1 MPLQNYQYDTIMRE
15 YSKTQSQ
22 NRRILEERTQ
32 EIYKKIPRI
41 HEIDEEV
48 ATLSAKKARALLSGE
63 SSGLEDLKAAIS
75 LLSQERNALLVCNSY
90 PEDYLELPYKC
101 PVCQDTG
108 YVGSQKC
115 TCFKKAEIEL
125 LYTQSNLKEI
135 LKKENFDHFSFDY
148 YSDTM
153 KNEATGLTE
162 RETARRAYDIARGFV
177 RNFDSSFE
185 NLFLYGDTGVGKTFL
200 SHCIAH
206 DLLESAHCVMYF
218 SAFDLFEL
226 LADSKFSRDKTEGQ
240 EFVFDSDLL
249 IIDDLGT
256 ELTNSFVSSQL
267 FLCINERIMR
277 RKSTIISTNLKLENF
292 SDTYSERTFSR
303 IASNYRMVK
312 LEGKDIRICMDEW
325 NYWYGPHIYGE
336 LGTRYFLRDALGI
349 AAGLNEFLRQSDMV
363 FMANYAQTVNVIGCI
378 KATTTDACY
387 ASTGEVLKLY
397 REQFGTVP
405 VKVDGELRPLDV
417 AAAIRSSDQA
427 LTLSVINPGWEEVT
441 FDLDI
446 LGGQFEYQAK
456 TCRLNGVATIYTLT
470 GPDDMAYNTPGQES
484 VVKVSEK
491 SLKNTKQVKVGPF
504 SANVI
509 VLGTE

>member
-48 ATLSAKKARALLSGE
+48 ATLSAQKARALLNGE

-153 KNEATGLTE
+153 KNEATGLTA
-162 RETARRAYDIARGFV
+162 RETAKRAYNTA
-177 RNFDSSFE
+177 RNFVDDFDKRAQ
-185 NLFLYGDTGVGKTFL
+185 NLFLYGSTGVGKTFL
-200 SHCIAH
+200 SHCIASE
-206 DLLESAHCVMYF
+206 LLKTAHCVLYF
-218 SAFDLFEL
+218 SAFDLFDR
-226 LADSKFSRDKTEGQ
+226 LAQTAFSRKSETDPGDD
-240 EFVFDSDLL
+240 FILDCDLL

-256 ELTNSFVSSQL
+256 ELTNSSQL
-267 FLCINERIMR
+267 FLCINERISR
-277 RKSTIISTNLKLENF
+277 RKSTIISTNLKLEDF
-292 SDTYSERTFSR
+292 SATYSERTFSR
-303 IASNYRMVK
+303 IASNYQMLK
-312 LEGKDIRICMDEW
+312 LIGKDIRIQK
-325 NYWYGPHIYGE
+325 I
-336 LGTRYFLRDALGI
+336 F
-349 AAGLNEFLRQSDMV
+349 
-363 FMANYAQTVNVIGCI
+363 
-378 KATTTDACY
+378 
-387 ASTGEVLKLY
+387 
-397 REQFGTVP
+397 
-405 VKVDGELRPLDV
+405 
-417 AAAIRSSDQA
+417 
-427 LTLSVINPGWEEVT
+427 
-441 FDLDI
+441 
-446 LGGQFEYQAK
+446 LGGK
-456 TCRLNGVATIYTLT
+456 
-470 GPDDMAYNTPGQES
+470 
-484 VVKVSEK
+484 
-491 SLKNTKQVKVGPF
+491 
-504 SANVI
+504 
-509 VLGTE
+509 

>member
-226 LADSKFSRDKTEGQ
+226 LADSKFSRDKTEGRN
-240 EFVFDSDLL
+240 LY
-249 IIDDLGT
+249 
-256 ELTNSFVSSQL
+256 LT
-267 FLCINERIMR
+267 
-277 RKSTIISTNLKLENF
+277 
-292 SDTYSERTFSR
+292 
-303 IASNYRMVK
+303 A
-312 LEGKDIRICMDEW
+312 IC
-325 NYWYGPHIYGE
+325 
-336 LGTRYFLRDALGI
+336 
-349 AAGLNEFLRQSDMV
+349 
-363 FMANYAQTVNVIGCI
+363 
-378 KATTTDACY
+378 
-387 ASTGEVLKLY
+387 
-397 REQFGTVP
+397 
-405 VKVDGELRPLDV
+405 
-417 AAAIRSSDQA
+417 
-427 LTLSVINPGWEEVT
+427 
-441 FDLDI
+441 
-446 LGGQFEYQAK
+446 
-456 TCRLNGVATIYTLT
+456 
-470 GPDDMAYNTPGQES
+470 
-484 VVKVSEK
+484 
-491 SLKNTKQVKVGPF
+491 
-504 SANVI
+504 
-509 VLGTE
+509 

>member
-1 MPLQNYQYDTIMRE
+1 MALQNFQYDIIMRE
-15 YSKTQSQ
+15 YSRRQSQ
-22 NRRILEERTQ
+22 VQHDLEERRK
-32 EIYKKIPRI
+32 EAFIRVPRLL
-41 HEIDEEV
+41 EIDQEV
-48 ATLSAKKARALLSGE
+48 AALSARKARSLLLGE
-63 SSGLEDLKAAIS
+63 SDTVEDLKKDVAA
-75 LLSQERNALLVCNSY
+75 LAQERRTLLRSNGFSD
-90 PEDYLELPYKC
+90 DYLEPHYFC
-101 PVCQDTG
+101 PLCQDTG
-108 YVGSQKC
+108 YVDGQKC
-115 TCFKKAEIEL
+115 SCFKKSEVEL

-135 LKKENFDHFSFDY
+135 LKKENFEHFSFDW

-312 LEGKDIRICMDEW
+312 LEGKDIRIQK
-325 NYWYGPHIYGE
+325 I
-336 LGTRYFLRDALGI
+336 F
-349 AAGLNEFLRQSDMV
+349 
-363 FMANYAQTVNVIGCI
+363 
-378 KATTTDACY
+378 
-387 ASTGEVLKLY
+387 
-397 REQFGTVP
+397 
-405 VKVDGELRPLDV
+405 
-417 AAAIRSSDQA
+417 
-427 LTLSVINPGWEEVT
+427 
-441 FDLDI
+441 
-446 LGGQFEYQAK
+446 LGGK
-456 TCRLNGVATIYTLT
+456 
-470 GPDDMAYNTPGQES
+470 
-484 VVKVSEK
+484 
-491 SLKNTKQVKVGPF
+491 
-504 SANVI
+504 
-509 VLGTE
+509 